1 MLAIYP
7 SLVAY
12 IFILYVLRVP
22 VLEVTSNYG
31 CNGLES
37 RLPVK
42 GLMFSCLSPFVFQ
55 CCMIPILVI
64 ILSALETISR
74 TNLVTIFVAMQYMI
88 LL

>member
-42 GLMFSCLSPFVFQ
+42 SLKFPCLSTFVIQ
-55 CCMIPILVI
+55 CCVIPV
-64 ILSALETISR
+64 
-74 TNLVTIFVAMQYMI
+74 LVTILSTLGTTSWTNVN
-88 LL
+88 